1 MPTAGWYPDPA
12 GTPGRYRYWDGQ
24 AWSEATTTDPSAS
37 AVPPGPAAGP
47 KRRWG
52 PIVLIAAVL
61 AAVVVILAL
70 IFGPGNGSSFQEA
83 PVDTDS
89 ASPTTSQW
97 DETSTPTP
105 TPSADQSLA
114 RCPVTQVRDTTR
126 QTSANTL
133 RGGGLEVPRIPGW
146 QSDSSF
152 YLDWVSDLHTA
163 VDDVYPGWISNES
176 VGALN
181 AVDGFTDIRQSAH
194 QTMECFASS
203 GYYIGYTGRK
213 DLVDEQISVDGH
225 QAWHM
230 RSEVYVS
237 MPSLPQVKG
246 DTVDVIVV
254 DTGNKDRLGLFISS
268 VNIGDSSRMDKM
280 SAAIAGLKVIG

>member
-12 GTPGRYRYWDGQ
+12 GVPGRYRYWDGET
-24 AWSEATTTDPSAS
+24 WTDATTTDPAGSPA
-37 AVPPGPAAGP
+37 PGPDVE
-47 KRRWG
+47 KRHNWG
-52 PIVLIAAVL
+52 PIIVIATVLLAV
-61 AAVVVILAL
+61 AVILAL
-70 IFGPGNGSSFQEA
+70 IFRPGSGSSFQEA
-83 PVDTDS
+83 PVDTNS

-105 TPSADQSLA
+105 TPSSNQSLT
-114 RCPVTQVRDTTR
+114 RCPVTQV
-126 QTSANTL
+126 SASTPQASSNTL

-146 QSDSSF
+146 QVDSF
-152 YLDWVSDLHTA
+152 YLDWISDLHTA
-163 VDDVYPGWISNES
+163 TNEVYPGWISNQS

-213 DLVDEQISVDGH
+213 DLVDQEYSVDGH

-230 RSEVYVS
+230 QTEVYVS
-237 MPSLPQVKG
+237 MRSLPQVKG

-254 DTGNKDRLGLFISS
+254 DTGDKDHFGIFISS
-268 VNIGDSSRMDKM
+268 VNIGDQARMQKM
-280 SAAIAGLKVIG
+280 QAAISGLKVIS